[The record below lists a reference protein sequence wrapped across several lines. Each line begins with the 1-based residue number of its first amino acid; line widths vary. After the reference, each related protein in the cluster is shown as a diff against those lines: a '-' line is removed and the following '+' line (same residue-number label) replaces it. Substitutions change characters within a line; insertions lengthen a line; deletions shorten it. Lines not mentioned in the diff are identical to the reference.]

1 MMCSFCI
8 RHKCRPARSAIGSA
22 PWVDVPCTWIARDS
36 LIRHQRTET
45 HSHLAPRNLV
55 GQLEEMGSLQ
65 KSARIAAYKNLYWL
79 MKQDVP
85 HTTNYL
91 PLNDLGK

>member
-1 MMCSFCI
+1 M
-8 RHKCRPARSAIGSA
+8 
-22 PWVDVPCTWIARDS
+22 ARDS
-36 LIRHQRTET
+36 LNRHQRTET
-45 HSHLAPRNLV
+45 HSQAKLLEANRLAPRNLV

-65 KSARIAAYKNLYWL
+65 KSARIAAFKNLYWL
-79 MKQDVP
+79 MKQEVP